1 MVGEQIQE
9 VRQRVALA
17 MALVRGD
24 NSPVDHLRLLYAR
37 DAAALLDHA
46 DGLAA
51 ELGHLRDIEADA
63 ARVIHDLRG
72 ESAAYEQGRADML
85 GEVVRLLEAR
95 SQAGWI
101 IVDSHVIP
109 NVRAL
114 GDAAPPLPPDLVRAE
129 NERLRDALRDLV
141 AASCNEMAS
150 RGLPVEYR
158 PDTPLGRAVSAL
170 GEEPP

>member
-1 MVGEQIQE
+1 
-9 VRQRVALA
+9 VRKVTDQDLHAA
-17 MALVRGD
+17 
-24 NSPVDHLRLLYAR
+24 RLLADR
-37 DAAALLDHA
+37 LRAEGLVGVPATLSVLIADIECLRAA
-46 DGLAA
+46 
-51 ELGHLRDIEADA
+51 EADA
-63 ARVIHDLRG
+63 ARVIHDLRA
-72 ESAAYEQGRADML
+72 ESAAYERGRADML
-85 GEVVRLLEAR
+85 GEVVRMLEAR

-101 IVDSHVIP
+101 IVDSHVLP
-109 NVRAL
+109 NIRAL

-170 GEEPP
+170 EGSILTPDL